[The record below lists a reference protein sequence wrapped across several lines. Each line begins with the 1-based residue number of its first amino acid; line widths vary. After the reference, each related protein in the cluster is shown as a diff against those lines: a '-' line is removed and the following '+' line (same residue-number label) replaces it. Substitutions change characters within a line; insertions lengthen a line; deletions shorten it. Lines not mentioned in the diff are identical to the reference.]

1 MWAVLQSWICPFSGI
16 GAALPNLQYFV
27 EQGGSMKDFFS
38 KILVDLLAKVIVGLL
53 VAVGALL
60 VASPTLRAWAVSEYL
75 VQKWAVWIFFPM
87 FILVTAAASAWLGRV
102 RGSRAGSGP
111 QNLTLTDGDPTYV
124 PTELEDECIVLIR
137 FSDELG
143 VTVKTMHGVMNEGH
157 AVRDLEYAAE
167 HLIDVG
173 WAEAHYGFL
182 GEKLYVLAGPGLTYA
197 REKNYAAATGTA
209 RESLRKALRV

>member
-1 MWAVLQSWICPFSGI
+1 
-16 GAALPNLQYFV
+16 
-27 EQGGSMKDFFS
+27 MKDFFS

-157 AVRDLEYAAE
+157 AVRDLEYAA
-167 HLIDVG
+167 G
-173 WAEAHYGFL
+173 STPFSRT
-182 GEKLYVLAGPGLTYA
+182 LT
-197 REKNYAAATGTA
+197 R
-209 RESLRKALRV
+209 RPIKAMRSVHVKAQEVHCRVQAWRG